1 MQINILKAVK
11 IYTSKKD
18 FIVYNLNNNKLENY
32 ILTNDLS
39 TNRKK
44 YGNESK
50 FLLLA
55 VLKKELNNI
64 KITLWEQNF
73 INCN

>member
-1 MQINILKAVK
+1 MEINIFKALR
-11 IYTSKKD
+11 IYKSNKD
-18 FIVYNLNNNKLENY
+18 FIVYNLKNNKLDNY

-39 TNRKK
+39 TNRKR

-50 FLLLA
+50 FLLVD

-64 KITLWEQNF
+64 KITL
-73 INCN
+73 

>member
-1 MQINILKAVK
+1 MEINIFKALR
-11 IYTSKKD
+11 IYKSNKD
-18 FIVYNLNNNKLENY
+18 FIVYSLKNNKLDNY

-50 FLLLA
+50 FLLVA

-64 KITLWEQNF
+64 KITL
-73 INCN
+73 

>member
-1 MQINILKAVK
+1 MEINIFKALR
-11 IYTSKKD
+11 IYKSNKD
-18 FIVYNLNNNKLENY
+18 FIVYNLKNNKLDNY

-39 TNRKK
+39 NNRKK

-50 FLLLA
+50 FLLVD

-64 KITLWEQNF
+64 KITL
-73 INCN
+73 

>member
-50 FLLLA
+50 FLLVD

-64 KITLWEQNF
+64 KITL
-73 INCN
+73 

>member
-1 MQINILKAVK
+1 MEINIFKALR
-11 IYTSKKD
+11 IYKSNKD
-18 FIVYNLNNNKLENY
+18 FIVYSLKNNKLDNY

-50 FLLLA
+50 FLLVD

-64 KITLWEQNF
+64 KITL
-73 INCN
+73 